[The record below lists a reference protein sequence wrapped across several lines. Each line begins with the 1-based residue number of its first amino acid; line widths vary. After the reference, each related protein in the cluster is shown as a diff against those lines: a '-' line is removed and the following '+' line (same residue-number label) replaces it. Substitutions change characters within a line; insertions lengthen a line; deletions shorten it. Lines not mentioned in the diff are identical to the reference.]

1 MIENIDKKPM
11 EILNEHENP
20 CLIMDREMTDV
31 ELAKFIQMIENDA
44 MLTAPRRLKENIL
57 DESMQLATKIVKKSN
72 TISIKMQLLLYSLK
86 ISAAVAGAIFLLGVI
101 QIDSSLIAQA
111 VNKPIKEQKETTQSV
126 TETLSEKSNA
136 VSSALNNFSSNLIN
150 WR

>member
-44 MLTAPRRLKENIL
+44 MLTAPRRLKEIIL
-57 DESMQLATKIVKKSN
+57 DESMQLATKIVKKIQYYIDKN
-72 TISIKMQLLLYSLK
+72 
-86 ISAAVAGAIFLLGVI
+86 AI
-101 QIDSSLIAQA
+101 A
-111 VNKPIKEQKETTQSV
+111 SV
-126 TETLSEKSNA
+126 
-136 VSSALNNFSSNLIN
+136 
-150 WR
+150 